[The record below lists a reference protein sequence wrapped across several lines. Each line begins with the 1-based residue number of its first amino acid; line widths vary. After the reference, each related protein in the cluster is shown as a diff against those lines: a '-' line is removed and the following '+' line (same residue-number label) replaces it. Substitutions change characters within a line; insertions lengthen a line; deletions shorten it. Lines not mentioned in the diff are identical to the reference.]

1 MTLFDRI
8 FRRKRAAE
16 EELLAQLMCLV
27 DNDEYQNATLQAH
40 LRDLLLIGAPLDE
53 LPDGDGPFGASSG
66 NPIPVNGP
74 IGELAYLSKLRT
86 SAEERLLFHR
96 LGSAAGSAAGSID
109 LYEAVTWS
117 GSQWYLFYL
126 DMYHP
131 RRSRKAP
138 DGFKIAGPS
147 HFSGFSKACG
157 NFPYDFPDHLAE
169 NQGILQVAYISP
181 ATTGKILGASSFA
194 PPESHVTRRTAAL
207 ESIMGSLR

>member
-1 MTLFDRI
+1 MR
-8 FRRKRAAE
+8 
-16 EELLAQLMCLV
+16 LV
-27 DNDEYQNATLQAH
+27 DDDEYQNATLQAH

-53 LPDGDGPFGASSG
+53 LPDGDGPFGASPG

-109 LYEAVTWS
+109 LYEAVNWS

-138 DGFKIAGPS
+138 DGFKIGGPS
-147 HFSGFSKACG
+147 HFSGFGKACG